1 MGWVKSGDI
10 VSIEGPVELVNG
22 QLMLRIPLKVGGD
35 RLAPLAKGVGQVE
48 DGYLCV
54 VLEPWLAEKL
64 RVGEGSIVIVDN
76 VNGKFTIT
84 RSEIND
90 EIN

>member
-1 MGWVKSGDI
+1 M
-10 VSIEGPVELVNG
+10 
-22 QLMLRIPLKVGGD
+22 KVGGD
-35 RLAPLAKGVGQVE
+35 KLAPLAKGVGTIE

-54 VLEPWLAEKL
+54 VLELWLAEKL
-64 RVGEGSIVIVDN
+64 RVIEGSIVIVDN

-84 RSEIND
+84 RSAIND